1 MGETTKKLPNYEQTV
16 PKPGT
21 SDLSLEA
28 FRSSCNS
35 RTSNAMTDAQ
45 NPLPASAQRVADA
58 AKQLGLDTKI
68 VTMADSTRTAEE
80 AAAACGC
87 EVGQIVKSLVFRGA
101 DSGVPYLL
109 LVSGKNR
116 VDEKKA
122 AKLIGEGL
130 ARPDAAYVRGT
141 TGFAIGGIPP
151 FGHAQPLKTYM
162 DADLLTYANVWTAAG
177 TPHCV
182 MQLKP
187 QDLQAKTQAVTIS
200 VY

>member
-1 MGETTKKLPNYEQTV
+1 
-16 PKPGT
+16 
-21 SDLSLEA
+21 
-28 FRSSCNS
+28 
-35 RTSNAMTDAQ
+35 MTEMD
-45 NPLPASAQRVADA
+45 NPLPSSAQRVADA
-58 AKQLGLDTKI
+58 AKRLGLSPHI

-87 EVGQIVKSLVFRGA
+87 EVAQIVKSLVFRGA
-101 DSGVPYLL
+101 DSGTPYLL

-122 AKLIGEGL
+122 AKVIGESL

-141 TGFAIGGIPP
+141 TGYAIGGIPP
-151 FGHAQPLKTYM
+151 FGHDTPIKTFM
-162 DADLLTYANVWTAAG
+162 DSDLLAFASVWTAAG

-182 MQLKP
+182 MRLAP
-187 QDLQAKTQAVTIS
+187 QDLQAKTGAVTID